1 MNEQVENNEEKDEKK
16 EKVEENFSAF
26 NIIKLLGAHFLNYLF
41 VVYFLAIS
49 EEETSSILSLLGV
62 IFAFILFLKV
72 VLI

>member
-1 MNEQVENNEEKDEKK
+1 MNEQVENTEEKA

-26 NIIKLLGAHFLNYLF
+26 NMIKLLGAHFLNYLF

-49 EEETSSILSLLGV
+49 EEESSSILSLLGV

-72 VLI
+72 FFFN